1 MKGLLNVSGAH
12 QFSSSYF
19 SHLAVYILVQYVLI
33 HSSHGGIHLSKTIS
47 FTALNLAKNAGMAE
61 EDISAAA
68 MLAGG
73 EDLDEID
80 EARQIEQDDI
90 PPITDS
96 LDSFRGPVLPL
107 CCSRETDD
115 LLYYQ
120 CGGSSVSKE
129 NLNDNNNGI
138 QRSWTASANLVSTK
152 SSTEF
157 RYETKRQQRQTPWSI
172 VVSQVAPIFGI
183 A

>member
-12 QFSSSYF
+12 QFTSSYF
-19 SHLAVYILVQYVLI
+19 SHLAFYIFVQYVLL
-33 HSSHGGIHLSKTIS
+33 HSCHGGIHLSKTIS
-47 FTALNLAKNAGMAE
+47 FTALDLAKNAGMAE

-73 EDLDEID
+73 EDLEDENE
-80 EARQIEQDDI
+80 EARQIDQDDI
-90 PPITDS
+90 PPITDFV
-96 LDSFRGPVLPL
+96 DSFRGPVLPL
-107 CCSRETDD
+107 CCSREADD

-138 QRSWTASANLVSTK
+138 QRSWTAPPNLVSTK

-157 RYETKRQQRQTPWSI
+157 RYEGKTAPIFTIAIP
-172 VVSQVAPIFGI
+172 QVAPIFEN